1 MAPRRYLIIGD
12 GAAGTS
18 AAQHVRQA
26 DPDGL
31 IAIYSDDPH
40 PAYFRAAL
48 TNYLLGELTEDQLWA
63 VPPNFYHDY
72 QVHRALARVAGV
84 DARRALVYLA
94 SGGPPIPYDAL
105 LVATGSRARPPPFQ
119 GGDLPGVMTMRTL
132 QDARDMMDQ
141 FRAGSVA
148 RAVVVGGGP
157 LGLEWVQALQ
167 LRGVQVTL
175 VLREKKFMP
184 GALDE
189 VASDLLLARLRQ
201 AGIEVGLA
209 DEIQAA
215 LPASGGRLGAVVT
228 KSGHTLPCEL
238 VGVAIGVVCN
248 TDFLANSGVSL
259 GASRG
264 VVVDERL
271 RASIPGVYAAGDV
284 AEHAGRTLQLWEP
297 AREQA
302 RVAGCNMAG
311 GDVAYRPGAH
321 YFATRLYDLDFAS
334 VGSIASD
341 ASAEA
346 IVDFPRRTGRISY
359 RKVVIKNGR
368 LVGALMLGE
377 REERVRQRG
386 RAFKRL
392 IDGGIEIGAIRDRL
406 LDPTFD
412 LTGWLRTKS
421 LLARPATGATAARPA
436 ASPANMRKTHAI
448 QMASPGAA
456 GAPRSAPAPGANGTT
471 APPELG
477 HLDGPGRR
485 FPLGAPVVS
494 IGRDP
499 SGQVHLDDPGV
510 SFLHAQITRH
520 ENDLYLRDLGSRNGT
535 WVNRTQVTLPHLLRS
550 GDRIQLGQTELVFR
564 SAGAASL
571 ASSGGAALPSMS
583 PAAGA
588 LPHLEIRSGHA
599 VGIAFALTDASAT
612 VGRDPSSAIRLDDLS
627 VSSRHAVLRQRGGAW
642 FIADAAST
650 NGTFVRGERLAPERE
665 RQLAEGDAVQFGQVA
680 AVFTSRAVPEARI
693 SNWYSHSPALPAHT
707 PAPPA
712 ARRCVSCG
720 QPLAEGARFCTSCGF
735 RTGGAS

>member
-1 MAPRRYLIIGD
+1 
-12 GAAGTS
+12 
-18 AAQHVRQA
+18 
-26 DPDGL
+26 
-31 IAIYSDDPH
+31 
-40 PAYFRAAL
+40 
-48 TNYLLGELTEDQLWA
+48 
-63 VPPNFYHDY
+63 
-72 QVHRALARVAGV
+72 
-84 DARRALVYLA
+84 
-94 SGGPPIPYDAL
+94 
-105 LVATGSRARPPPFQ
+105 
-119 GGDLPGVMTMRTL
+119 MTMRTL

-141 FRAGSVA
+141 MRAGSVA

-157 LGLEWVQALQ
+157 LGLEWVQALK

-184 GALDE
+184 GALDD

-215 LPASGGRLGAVVT
+215 LPATGGRLGAVVT

-302 RVAGCNMAG
+302 RVAGRNMAG
-311 GDVAYRPGAH
+311 GDDTYRPGAH

-334 VGSIASD
+334 VGSIAAD
-341 ASAEA
+341 ASAEP

-359 RKVVIKNGR
+359 KKLVIKNGR

-392 IDGGIEIGAIRDRL
+392 IDGGVEIGSIRDRL

-421 LLARPATGATAARPA
+421 LVARPATGATAARPA
-436 ASPANMRKTHAI
+436 ASPANMRKSV
-448 QMASPGAA
+448 QLAA
-456 GAPRSAPAPGANGTT
+456 FGAPAAPAHATGTNGTA
-471 APPELG
+471 APSELG
-477 HLDGPGRR
+477 HLEGSGRR
-485 FPLGAPVVS
+485 FALGAPVVN

-499 SGQVHLDDPGV
+499 NAQVHLGDGGV
-510 SFLHAQITRH
+510 SFLHAQISRH
-520 ENDLYLRDLGSRNGT
+520 NSDLYLRDLGSRNGT
-535 WVNRTQVTLPHLLRS
+535 WVNRTQVTVPHLLRS
-550 GDRIQLGQTELVFR
+550 GDRIVLGQTELVFR
-564 SAGAASL
+564 SASGASIAPSSAAASL
-571 ASSGGAALPSMS
+571 SIS
-583 PAAGA
+583 PAGTGA
-588 LPHLEIRSGHA
+588 VPHIEIRSGHA
-599 VGIAFALTDASAT
+599 VGIAFALSEASAT

-627 VSSRHAVLRQRGGAW
+627 VSSRHAVLRQRGAAW
-642 FIADAAST
+642 FVADTGST

-665 RQLAEGDAVQFGQVA
+665 CLLAEGDALQFGQVA
-680 AVFTSRAVPEARI
+680 AVFTSRAVPDARI
-693 SNWYSHSPALPAHT
+693 SNWYSHSPAPPAPT
-707 PAPPA
+707 PAPVTHTPPPA
-712 ARRCVSCG
+712 AAMRCVSCG
-720 QPLAEGARFCTSCGF
+720 QPLAAGARFCTSCGF

>member
-1 MAPRRYLIIGD
+1 MARRRYLIIGD

-26 DPDGL
+26 DPEGL

-63 VPPNFYHDY
+63 VPPNFYHDH

-84 DARRALVYLA
+84 DASRALVYLA

-141 FRAGSVA
+141 LRAGAVA

-157 LGLEWVQALQ
+157 LGLEWVQALK
-167 LRGVQVTL
+167 LRGVHVTL

-184 GALDE
+184 GALDD

-201 AGIEVGLA
+201 AGIEVGLSE
-209 DEIQAA
+209 EILSA
-215 LPASGGRLGAVVT
+215 LPAAGGRLGAVVT
-228 KSGHTLPCEL
+228 KSGHTLPCEM
-238 VGVAIGVVCN
+238 VGVAIGVQCN
-248 TDFLANSGVSL
+248 TDFLANSGVAL

-264 VVVDERL
+264 IVVDDRL
-271 RASIPGVYAAGDV
+271 RGSVPGIYAAGDV
-284 AEHAGRTLQLWEP
+284 AEHGGRTLQLWEP

-302 RVAGCNMAG
+302 RVAGRNMAG

-334 VGSIASD
+334 VGNIAPAD
-341 ASAEA
+341 NVEPL
-346 IVDFPRRTGRISY
+346 VDFPRRTGRISY
-359 RKVVIKNGR
+359 RKVVVKQGR

-392 IDGGIEIGAIRDRL
+392 IDEGVEIGAIRDRL
-406 LDPTFD
+406 LDPNFD
-412 LTGWLRTKS
+412 LNGWLRTKS
-421 LLARPATGATAARPA
+421 LLARPEASATAARPA
-436 ASPANMRKTHAI
+436 ASPANIRRTSL
-448 QMASPGAA
+448 QMAALGPASRGGSGRAA
-456 GAPRSAPAPGANGTT
+456 ANGAPPT
-471 APPELG
+471 ELG
-477 HLDGPGRR
+477 QLEGAGRR
-485 FPLGAPVVS
+485 FALGAPVVS

-499 SGQVHLDDPGV
+499 NGQIHLEDIGV

-520 ENDLYLRDLGSRNGT
+520 DNDLYLRDLGSRNGT
-535 WVNRTQVTLPHLLRS
+535 WVNRTQVTVPHLLRS
-550 GDRIQLGQTELVFR
+550 GDRVVIGQTELVYR
-564 SAGAASL
+564 ATAASI
-571 ASSGGAALPSMS
+571 SPVAAEPS
-583 PAAGA
+583 AAPTGSGA

-599 VGIAFALTDASAT
+599 VGIAFALTDAT
-612 VGRDPSSAIRLDDLS
+612 VTLGRDPSNAIRLDDLS

-642 FIADAAST
+642 FLADTGST
-650 NGTFVRGERLAPERE
+650 NGTLVRGERLVPQQE
-665 RQLAEGDAVQFGQVA
+665 RQLVEGDPLQLGQVA
-680 AVFTSRAVPEARI
+680 AVFTSRAVPDARI
-693 SNWYSHSPALPAHT
+693 SNWYSHAPAQHAQPG
-707 PAPPA
+707 PPA
-712 ARRCVSCG
+712 QRSCVSCG
-720 QPLAEGARFCTSCGF
+720 KPLAAGARFCTHCGF
-735 RTGGAS
+735 AAAGGAP